1 MQILPGVTSVYE
13 WDGKVVSAALH
24 AANRYHVTFFILGE
38 RGRGA
43 AAVHQ
48 DRRPPQT
55 GDSSSTHTRSQ
66 VLLMHWLQEVS
77 ALVAAN
83 HPYTTP
89 EIIFLPVEGGSDS
102 YLQWLRSTVAGSASP
117 K

>member
-48 DRRPPQT
+48 DCRPSQT
-55 GDSSSTHTRSQ
+55 GVSSTSPLTLKR
-66 VLLMHWLQEVS
+66 LTLNLQDVS
-77 ALVAAN
+77 ALVLAN

-89 EIIFLPVEGGSDS
+89 EIIFLPIEGGSDP
-102 YLQWLRSTVAGSASP
+102 YLQWLRTAVAKST
-117 K
+117 